1 MPELWLNYGSTDII
15 VDLKVENLSL
25 IENSK
30 FDTLALESLDQKI
43 ESIDMNDNTILIPLD
58 ASNSTIQLTSRLV
71 SFAETKGIKLS
82 IESILKARKQ
92 LSSKIQNQNIALFEI
107 KSDHFL
113 ERTNNKDTIFIS
125 KTKRISELVDGIHLT
140 DNVLG
145 IPRVS
150 SLMLVSMLK
159 RNGITKPMSC
169 TCRLYDKNLISVLQ
183 FVTDAILCG
192 VYSILVLRGDDPII
206 GNKFFN
212 ISPSKA
218 IKTLS
223 EHNFDNYIKLD
234 LSFPNKVNDTM
245 KIKNKLEAKPRAFVT
260 QSISNIDNL
269 RDIVKV
275 SAPYGID
282 VIPCIMCPSS
292 RNEISAQNIGL
303 DWHSYKEKPENF
315 IREAASLTKKILL
328 CSPNSFEDGLRL
340 VRKLRE
346 A

>member
-1 MPELWLNYGSTDII
+1 M
-15 VDLKVENLSL
+15 
-25 IENSK
+25 
-30 FDTLALESLDQKI
+30 
-43 ESIDMNDNTILIPLD
+43 
-58 ASNSTIQLTSRLV
+58 
-71 SFAETKGIKLS
+71 
-82 IESILKARKQ
+82 
-92 LSSKIQNQNIALFEI
+92 EI
-107 KSDHFL
+107 KIIYEMNPPKVLYDNHYD
-113 ERTNNKDTIFIS
+113 NDTIRKNVDIFIS
-125 KTKRISELVDGIHLT
+125 KTKRISEFVDGIHLT

-159 RNGITKPMSC
+159 RNGITKTISC

-183 FVTDAILCG
+183 FVTDAILSG

-223 EHNFDNYIKLD
+223 EHNFNNYIKLD
-234 LSFPNKVNDTM
+234 LSFPNKVHDTM

-303 DWHSYKEKPENF
+303 DWHSYKERPEIF

-328 CSPNSFEDGLRL
+328 CSPNSFEDGLHL

>member
-1 MPELWLNYGSTDII
+1 MEFKII
-15 VDLKVENLSL
+15 YEMNPPKVLYDNHYDNDTIRKNVD
-25 IENSK
+25 
-30 FDTLALESLDQKI
+30 
-43 ESIDMNDNTILIPLD
+43 
-58 ASNSTIQLTSRLV
+58 
-71 SFAETKGIKLS
+71 
-82 IESILKARKQ
+82 
-92 LSSKIQNQNIALFEI
+92 
-107 KSDHFL
+107 
-113 ERTNNKDTIFIS
+113 IFIS
-125 KTKRISELVDGIHLT
+125 KTIRISEFVDGIHLT

-159 RNGITKPMSC
+159 RNGITKPISC

-183 FVTDAILCG
+183 FVTEAILCG
-192 VYSILVLRGDDPII
+192 VYSILVLRGDEPII

-223 EHNFDNYIKLD
+223 EHNFNNYIKLD

-260 QSISNIDNL
+260 QSISKIDNL

-303 DWHSYKEKPENF
+303 NWHSYKERPESF

-328 CSPNSFEDGLRL
+328 CSPNSFEDGLHL

>member
-1 MPELWLNYGSTDII
+1 MEIKII
-15 VDLKVENLSL
+15 YEMNPPKVL
-25 IENSK
+25 
-30 FDTLALESLDQKI
+30 
-43 ESIDMNDNTILIPLD
+43 NDNHFDNDTI
-58 ASNSTIQLTSRLV
+58 
-71 SFAETKGIKLS
+71 
-82 IESILKARKQ
+82 RK
-92 LSSKIQNQNIALFEI
+92 NV
-107 KSDHFL
+107 D
-113 ERTNNKDTIFIS
+113 IFIS
-125 KTKRISELVDGIHLT
+125 RTKRISEFVDGIHLT

-159 RNGITKPMSC
+159 KNGITQPISC

-183 FVTDAILCG
+183 FVTEAILCG

-212 ISPSKA
+212 TSPSKA

-223 EHNFDNYIKLD
+223 EHNFNNYIKLD
-234 LSFPNKVNDTM
+234 LSFPNEVNDTM

-303 DWHSYKEKPENF
+303 DWHSYKEQPENF

-328 CSPNSFEDGLRL
+328 CSPNSFEDGLHL

>member
-1 MPELWLNYGSTDII
+1 
-15 VDLKVENLSL
+15 
-25 IENSK
+25 
-30 FDTLALESLDQKI
+30 
-43 ESIDMNDNTILIPLD
+43 
-58 ASNSTIQLTSRLV
+58 
-71 SFAETKGIKLS
+71 
-82 IESILKARKQ
+82 
-92 LSSKIQNQNIALFEI
+92 
-107 KSDHFL
+107 
-113 ERTNNKDTIFIS
+113 
-125 KTKRISELVDGIHLT
+125 LVDGIHLT

-159 RNGITKPMSC
+159 KNGITKPISC

-183 FVTDAILCG
+183 FVTEAILCG
-192 VYSILVLRGDDPII
+192 VYSVLVLRGDEPII

-223 EHNFDNYIKLD
+223 DQNFNNY
-234 LSFPNKVNDTM
+234 M
-245 KIKNKLEAKPRAFVT
+245 KIKNKLEAKPRAFIT

-269 RDIVKV
+269 EEIVKL

-303 DWHSYKEKPENF
+303 DWRSYKESPENF
-315 IREAASLTKKILL
+315 IRQAASLTKKILL
-328 CSPNSFEDGLRL
+328 CSPNSFEEGLQL
-340 VRKLRE
+340 VEKLRD
-346 A
+346 

>member
-1 MPELWLNYGSTDII
+1 M
-15 VDLKVENLSL
+15 
-25 IENSK
+25 
-30 FDTLALESLDQKI
+30 
-43 ESIDMNDNTILIPLD
+43 
-58 ASNSTIQLTSRLV
+58 
-71 SFAETKGIKLS
+71 
-82 IESILKARKQ
+82 
-92 LSSKIQNQNIALFEI
+92 
-107 KSDHFL
+107 
-113 ERTNNKDTIFIS
+113 
-125 KTKRISELVDGIHLT
+125 
-140 DNVLG
+140 
-145 IPRVS
+145 
-150 SLMLVSMLK
+150 
-159 RNGITKPMSC
+159 
-169 TCRLYDKNLISVLQ
+169 Q

-223 EHNFDNYIKLD
+223 EHNFNNYIKLD

-269 RDIVKV
+269 REIVKV

-346 A
+346 V

>member
-1 MPELWLNYGSTDII
+1 MEIKII
-15 VDLKVENLSL
+15 YEMNPPKVL
-25 IENSK
+25 
-30 FDTLALESLDQKI
+30 
-43 ESIDMNDNTILIPLD
+43 NDNHYDNDTI
-58 ASNSTIQLTSRLV
+58 
-71 SFAETKGIKLS
+71 
-82 IESILKARKQ
+82 RK
-92 LSSKIQNQNIALFEI
+92 NV
-107 KSDHFL
+107 D
-113 ERTNNKDTIFIS
+113 IFIS
-125 KTKRISELVDGIHLT
+125 KTKRISEFVDGIHLT

-159 RNGITKPMSC
+159 RNGITKPISC
-169 TCRLYDKNLISVLQ
+169 TCRLYDKNFISVLQ

-223 EHNFDNYIKLD
+223 EHNFNNYIKLD
-234 LSFPNKVNDTM
+234 LSFPNEVDDTM
-245 KIKNKLEAKPRAFVT
+245 KIKNKLEAKPRAFIT

-303 DWHSYKEKPENF
+303 DWHSYKEQPENF

-328 CSPNSFEDGLRL
+328 CSPNSFEDGLHL

>member
-1 MPELWLNYGSTDII
+1 M
-15 VDLKVENLSL
+15 
-25 IENSK
+25 
-30 FDTLALESLDQKI
+30 
-43 ESIDMNDNTILIPLD
+43 
-58 ASNSTIQLTSRLV
+58 
-71 SFAETKGIKLS
+71 
-82 IESILKARKQ
+82 
-92 LSSKIQNQNIALFEI
+92 EI
-107 KSDHFL
+107 KIIYEMNPPKVLYDNHYD
-113 ERTNNKDTIFIS
+113 NDTIRKNVDIFIS
-125 KTKRISELVDGIHLT
+125 KTKRISEFVDGIHLT

-159 RNGITKPMSC
+159 RNGITKPISC

-183 FVTDAILCG
+183 FVTEAILCG

-223 EHNFDNYIKLD
+223 EHNFNNYIKLD
-234 LSFPNKVNDTM
+234 LSFPNKVNDTV
-245 KIKNKLEAKPRAFVT
+245 KIKNKIEAKPRAFVT

-269 RDIVKV
+269 RGIVKV
-275 SAPYGID
+275 SEPYGID

-303 DWHSYKEKPENF
+303 DWHSYKERPEKF
-315 IREAASLTKKILL
+315 ILEAASLTKKILL
-328 CSPNSFEDGLRL
+328 CSPNSFEDGLHL
-340 VRKLRE
+340 VRELRE
-346 A
+346 T

>member
-1 MPELWLNYGSTDII
+1 MEIAII
-15 VDLKVENLSL
+15 YEMNPPKVLYDNHYDNDTIRKNVD
-25 IENSK
+25 
-30 FDTLALESLDQKI
+30 
-43 ESIDMNDNTILIPLD
+43 
-58 ASNSTIQLTSRLV
+58 
-71 SFAETKGIKLS
+71 
-82 IESILKARKQ
+82 
-92 LSSKIQNQNIALFEI
+92 
-107 KSDHFL
+107 
-113 ERTNNKDTIFIS
+113 IFIS
-125 KTKRISELVDGIHLT
+125 KTKRISEFVDGIHLT

-159 RNGITKPMSC
+159 KNGITKPISC
-169 TCRLYDKNLISVLQ
+169 TCRLYDKNFISVLQ

-223 EHNFDNYIKLD
+223 EHNFNNYIKLD

>member
-1 MPELWLNYGSTDII
+1 M
-15 VDLKVENLSL
+15 
-25 IENSK
+25 
-30 FDTLALESLDQKI
+30 
-43 ESIDMNDNTILIPLD
+43 
-58 ASNSTIQLTSRLV
+58 
-71 SFAETKGIKLS
+71 
-82 IESILKARKQ
+82 
-92 LSSKIQNQNIALFEI
+92 EI
-107 KSDHFL
+107 KIIYEMNPPKVLYDNHYD
-113 ERTNNKDTIFIS
+113 NDTIRKNVDIFIS

-192 VYSILVLRGDDPII
+192 VHSILVLRGDDPII

>member
-1 MPELWLNYGSTDII
+1 MEIKII
-15 VDLKVENLSL
+15 YEMNPPKVL
-25 IENSK
+25 
-30 FDTLALESLDQKI
+30 
-43 ESIDMNDNTILIPLD
+43 NDNHYDNDTI
-58 ASNSTIQLTSRLV
+58 
-71 SFAETKGIKLS
+71 
-82 IESILKARKQ
+82 RK
-92 LSSKIQNQNIALFEI
+92 NV
-107 KSDHFL
+107 D
-113 ERTNNKDTIFIS
+113 IFIS
-125 KTKRISELVDGIHLT
+125 KTKRISEFVDGIHLT

-159 RNGITKPMSC
+159 KNGITKPISC

-183 FVTDAILCG
+183 FVTEAILCG

-212 ISPSKA
+212 TSPSKA

-223 EHNFDNYIKLD
+223 EHNFNNYIKLD
-234 LSFPNKVNDTM
+234 LSFPNEVDDTM
-245 KIKNKLEAKPRAFVT
+245 KIKNKLEAKPRAFIT

-303 DWHSYKEKPENF
+303 DWHSYKEQPENF

-328 CSPNSFEDGLRL
+328 CSPNSFEDGLHL

>member
-1 MPELWLNYGSTDII
+1 M
-15 VDLKVENLSL
+15 
-25 IENSK
+25 
-30 FDTLALESLDQKI
+30 
-43 ESIDMNDNTILIPLD
+43 
-58 ASNSTIQLTSRLV
+58 
-71 SFAETKGIKLS
+71 
-82 IESILKARKQ
+82 
-92 LSSKIQNQNIALFEI
+92 EI
-107 KSDHFL
+107 KIIYEMNPPKVLYDNHYD
-113 ERTNNKDTIFIS
+113 NDTIRKNVDIFIS
-125 KTKRISELVDGIHLT
+125 KTKRISEFVDGIHLT

-159 RNGITKPMSC
+159 RNGITKPISC

-183 FVTDAILCG
+183 FVTDAILSG

-223 EHNFDNYIKLD
+223 EHNFNNYIKLD
-234 LSFPNKVNDTM
+234 LSFPNKVHDTM

-303 DWHSYKEKPENF
+303 DWHSYKERPEIF

-328 CSPNSFEDGLRL
+328 CSPNSFEDGLHL

>member
-1 MPELWLNYGSTDII
+1 M
-15 VDLKVENLSL
+15 
-25 IENSK
+25 
-30 FDTLALESLDQKI
+30 
-43 ESIDMNDNTILIPLD
+43 
-58 ASNSTIQLTSRLV
+58 
-71 SFAETKGIKLS
+71 
-82 IESILKARKQ
+82 
-92 LSSKIQNQNIALFEI
+92 EI
-107 KSDHFL
+107 KIIYEMNPPKVLYDNHYD
-113 ERTNNKDTIFIS
+113 NDTIRKNVDIFIS
-125 KTKRISELVDGIHLT
+125 KTKRISEFVDGIHLT

-159 RNGITKPMSC
+159 RNGITKPISC
-169 TCRLYDKNLISVLQ
+169 TCRLYDKNFISVLQ

-223 EHNFDNYIKLD
+223 EHNFNNYIKLD

-292 RNEISAQNIGL
+292 RNEVSAQNIGL
-303 DWHSYKEKPENF
+303 DWHSYKERPEKF
-315 IREAASLTKKILL
+315 FREAASLTKKILL
-328 CSPNSFEDGLRL
+328 CSPNSFEDGLHL
-340 VRKLRE
+340 VRKLRD

>member
-1 MPELWLNYGSTDII
+1 M
-15 VDLKVENLSL
+15 
-25 IENSK
+25 
-30 FDTLALESLDQKI
+30 
-43 ESIDMNDNTILIPLD
+43 
-58 ASNSTIQLTSRLV
+58 
-71 SFAETKGIKLS
+71 
-82 IESILKARKQ
+82 
-92 LSSKIQNQNIALFEI
+92 EI
-107 KSDHFL
+107 KIIYEMNPPKVLYDNHYDSDTI
-113 ERTNNKDTIFIS
+113 RKNVDIFIS
-125 KTKRISELVDGIHLT
+125 KTKRISEFVDGIHLT

-159 RNGITKPMSC
+159 RNGITKPISC

-183 FVTDAILCG
+183 FVTEAILCG

-223 EHNFDNYIKLD
+223 EHNFNNYIKLD
-234 LSFPNKVNDTM
+234 LSFPNKVNDTV
-245 KIKNKLEAKPRAFVT
+245 KIKNKIEAKPRAFVT

-269 RDIVKV
+269 RGIVKV
-275 SAPYGID
+275 SEPYGID

-303 DWHSYKEKPENF
+303 DWHSYKERPEKF
-315 IREAASLTKKILL
+315 ILEAASLTKKILL
-328 CSPNSFEDGLRL
+328 CSPNSFEDGLHL

-346 A
+346 T

>member
-1 MPELWLNYGSTDII
+1 MEIKII
-15 VDLKVENLSL
+15 YEMNPPKVL
-25 IENSK
+25 
-30 FDTLALESLDQKI
+30 
-43 ESIDMNDNTILIPLD
+43 NDNHYD
-58 ASNSTIQLTSRLV
+58 N
-71 SFAETKGIKLS
+71 
-82 IESILKARKQ
+82 
-92 LSSKIQNQNIALFEI
+92 
-107 KSDHFL
+107 
-113 ERTNNKDTIFIS
+113 DTIRKNVDTFIS
-125 KTKRISELVDGIHLT
+125 KTKRISEFVDGIHLT

-183 FVTDAILCG
+183 FVTEAILCG

-234 LSFPNKVNDTM
+234 LSFPNEVNDTI

-303 DWHSYKEKPENF
+303 DWHSYKEQPENF

-328 CSPNSFEDGLRL
+328 CSPNSFEDGLHL

>member
-1 MPELWLNYGSTDII
+1 M
-15 VDLKVENLSL
+15 
-25 IENSK
+25 
-30 FDTLALESLDQKI
+30 
-43 ESIDMNDNTILIPLD
+43 
-58 ASNSTIQLTSRLV
+58 
-71 SFAETKGIKLS
+71 
-82 IESILKARKQ
+82 
-92 LSSKIQNQNIALFEI
+92 EI
-107 KSDHFL
+107 KIIYEMNPPKVLYDNHYD
-113 ERTNNKDTIFIS
+113 NDTIRKNVDIFIS
-125 KTKRISELVDGIHLT
+125 KTKRISEFVDGIHLT

-159 RNGITKPMSC
+159 NNGITKPISC
-169 TCRLYDKNLISVLQ
+169 TCRLYDKNLISILQ

-223 EHNFDNYIKLD
+223 ERNFDNYIKLD
-234 LSFPNKVNDTM
+234 LSFPNKVSDTM

-260 QSISNIDNL
+260 QSISSIDNL

-303 DWHSYKEKPENF
+303 DWSSYKENPENF
-315 IREAASLTKKILL
+315 IHQAASLTHKILL

-340 VRKLRE
+340 VRKVRDG
-346 A
+346 

>member
-1 MPELWLNYGSTDII
+1 MEIKII
-15 VDLKVENLSL
+15 YEMNPPKVL
-25 IENSK
+25 
-30 FDTLALESLDQKI
+30 
-43 ESIDMNDNTILIPLD
+43 NDNHFDNDTI
-58 ASNSTIQLTSRLV
+58 
-71 SFAETKGIKLS
+71 
-82 IESILKARKQ
+82 RK
-92 LSSKIQNQNIALFEI
+92 NV
-107 KSDHFL
+107 D
-113 ERTNNKDTIFIS
+113 IFIS
-125 KTKRISELVDGIHLT
+125 KTKRISEFVDGIHLT

-159 RNGITKPMSC
+159 KNGITKPISC

-183 FVTDAILCG
+183 FVTEAILCG
-192 VYSILVLRGDDPII
+192 VYSILVLRGDDPIM

-218 IKTLS
+218 IKSLS
-223 EHNFDNYIKLD
+223 KHNFNNYIKLD
-234 LSFPNKVNDTM
+234 LSFPNEVNDTM
-245 KIKNKLEAKPRAFVT
+245 KIKSKLEAKPRAFVT

-303 DWHSYKEKPENF
+303 DWHSYKERPEIF

-328 CSPNSFEDGLRL
+328 CSPNSFEDGLHL
-340 VRKLRE
+340 VRKLRD

>member
-1 MPELWLNYGSTDII
+1 M
-15 VDLKVENLSL
+15 
-25 IENSK
+25 
-30 FDTLALESLDQKI
+30 
-43 ESIDMNDNTILIPLD
+43 
-58 ASNSTIQLTSRLV
+58 
-71 SFAETKGIKLS
+71 
-82 IESILKARKQ
+82 
-92 LSSKIQNQNIALFEI
+92 EI
-107 KSDHFL
+107 KIIYEMNPPKVLYDNHYD
-113 ERTNNKDTIFIS
+113 NDTIRKNVDIFIS
-125 KTKRISELVDGIHLT
+125 KTKRISEFVDGIHLT

-159 RNGITKPMSC
+159 RNGITKPISC

-183 FVTDAILCG
+183 FVTEAILCG

-223 EHNFDNYIKLD
+223 EHNFNNYIKLD

-269 RDIVKV
+269 RGIVKV

-303 DWHSYKEKPENF
+303 DLHSYKERPEKF
-315 IREAASLTKKILL
+315 IHEAASLTKKILL
-328 CSPNSFEDGLRL
+328 CSPNSFEDGLHL
-340 VRKLRE
+340 VRKVRE
-346 A
+346 T

>member
-1 MPELWLNYGSTDII
+1 MDISVI
-15 VDLKVENLSL
+15 YEMNPPKVL
-25 IENSK
+25 
-30 FDTLALESLDQKI
+30 
-43 ESIDMNDNTILIPLD
+43 NDNHYDNDTI
-58 ASNSTIQLTSRLV
+58 
-71 SFAETKGIKLS
+71 
-82 IESILKARKQ
+82 RK
-92 LSSKIQNQNIALFEI
+92 NV
-107 KSDHFL
+107 D
-113 ERTNNKDTIFIS
+113 IFIS
-125 KTKRISELVDGIHLT
+125 KTKRISEFVDGIHLT

-159 RNGITKPMSC
+159 KNGITKPISC
-169 TCRLYDKNLISVLQ
+169 TCRLYDKNFISVLQ

-223 EHNFDNYIKLD
+223 EHNFNNYIKLD
-234 LSFPNKVNDTM
+234 LSFPNEVDDTM

-303 DWHSYKEKPENF
+303 DWRSYKEKPENF

-340 VRKLRE
+340 VRKLGN
-346 A
+346 

>member
-1 MPELWLNYGSTDII
+1 M
-15 VDLKVENLSL
+15 
-25 IENSK
+25 
-30 FDTLALESLDQKI
+30 
-43 ESIDMNDNTILIPLD
+43 
-58 ASNSTIQLTSRLV
+58 
-71 SFAETKGIKLS
+71 
-82 IESILKARKQ
+82 
-92 LSSKIQNQNIALFEI
+92 EI
-107 KSDHFL
+107 KIIYEMNPPKVLYHNHYD
-113 ERTNNKDTIFIS
+113 NDTIRKNVDIFIS
-125 KTKRISELVDGIHLT
+125 KTIRISEFVDGIHLT

-159 RNGITKPMSC
+159 RNGITKPISC

-183 FVTDAILCG
+183 FVTEAILCG

-223 EHNFDNYIKLD
+223 EHNFNNYIKLD

-269 RDIVKV
+269 RGIVRV

-303 DWHSYKEKPENF
+303 DWHSYKERPEKF

-328 CSPNSFEDGLRL
+328 CSPNSFEDGLHL

>member
-1 MPELWLNYGSTDII
+1 MEFKII
-15 VDLKVENLSL
+15 YEMNPPKVLYDNHYDNDTIRKNVD
-25 IENSK
+25 
-30 FDTLALESLDQKI
+30 
-43 ESIDMNDNTILIPLD
+43 
-58 ASNSTIQLTSRLV
+58 
-71 SFAETKGIKLS
+71 
-82 IESILKARKQ
+82 
-92 LSSKIQNQNIALFEI
+92 
-107 KSDHFL
+107 
-113 ERTNNKDTIFIS
+113 IFIS
-125 KTKRISELVDGIHLT
+125 KTIRISEFVDGIHLT

-159 RNGITKPMSC
+159 RNGITKPISC

-183 FVTDAILCG
+183 FVTEAILCG
-192 VYSILVLRGDDPII
+192 VYSILVLRGDEPII

-223 EHNFDNYIKLD
+223 EHNFNNYIKLD

-269 RDIVKV
+269 RGIVKV

-303 DWHSYKEKPENF
+303 VWHSYKEMPEKF

-328 CSPNSFEDGLRL
+328 CSPNSFEDGLHL

>member
-1 MPELWLNYGSTDII
+1 MEIKII
-15 VDLKVENLSL
+15 YEMNPPKVL
-25 IENSK
+25 
-30 FDTLALESLDQKI
+30 
-43 ESIDMNDNTILIPLD
+43 NDNHYDNDTI
-58 ASNSTIQLTSRLV
+58 
-71 SFAETKGIKLS
+71 
-82 IESILKARKQ
+82 RK
-92 LSSKIQNQNIALFEI
+92 NV
-107 KSDHFL
+107 D
-113 ERTNNKDTIFIS
+113 IFIS
-125 KTKRISELVDGIHLT
+125 KTKRISEFVDGIHLT

-159 RNGITKPMSC
+159 RNGITKPISC
-169 TCRLYDKNLISVLQ
+169 TCRLYDKNFISVLQ

-223 EHNFDNYIKLD
+223 EHNFNNYIKLD

-303 DWHSYKEKPENF
+303 DWHSYKERPEKF

-328 CSPNSFEDGLRL
+328 CSPNSFEDGLHL

-346 A
+346 T

>member
-1 MPELWLNYGSTDII
+1 M
-15 VDLKVENLSL
+15 
-25 IENSK
+25 
-30 FDTLALESLDQKI
+30 
-43 ESIDMNDNTILIPLD
+43 
-58 ASNSTIQLTSRLV
+58 
-71 SFAETKGIKLS
+71 
-82 IESILKARKQ
+82 
-92 LSSKIQNQNIALFEI
+92 EI
-107 KSDHFL
+107 KFIYEMNPPQVLYDNHYD
-113 ERTNNKDTIFIS
+113 NDTIRKNVDIFIS
-125 KTKRISELVDGIHLT
+125 KTKRISEFVDGIHLT

-159 RNGITKPMSC
+159 RNGITKPISC

-183 FVTDAILCG
+183 FVTEAILCG
-192 VYSILVLRGDDPII
+192 VYSILVLRGDDPVI

-223 EHNFDNYIKLD
+223 EHNFNNYIKLD

-269 RDIVKV
+269 RGIVKV

-303 DWHSYKEKPENF
+303 DWHSYKERPQKF

-328 CSPNSFEDGLRL
+328 CSPNSFEDGLHL

-346 A
+346 T